1 MSDCV
6 ISSRVLR
13 TIKMYTGRFEAGE
26 DLKLD
31 GSNFIDW
38 FKRLCDMLK
47 SNNQIVLI
55 REWLGEEPEDPEAKS
70 EYLDRRAC
78 AASLRYVMRR
88 CMVNELQVRYPD
100 PVYPDSMIRDLKKLF
115 TEQLRLGEFDYLKKF
130 LSTKMEENTHLGT
143 HLCAMEDLRDFLTQS
158 LIHWIPEDLAVNVL
172 LQSLPPSYGDF
183 VDEYVR
189 QDGWCSFQEVQDQ
202 LLDLEAER
210 LDREYL
216 KKKGIYLIYFEGFK
230 C

>member
-1 MSDCV
+1 MADCMST
-6 ISSRVLR
+6 SRALR
-13 TIKMYTGRFEAGE
+13 KIRIYTGKFEAGE

-38 FKRLCDMLK
+38 FKRLCDVLK

-115 TEQLRLGEFDYLKKF
+115 AEQLRLGEFDYLKRF
-130 LSTKMEENTHLGT
+130 LSTKMEDNSHLGT
-143 HLCAMEDLRDFLTQS
+143 HLSIMDDLRDFLTQD
-158 LIHWIPEDLAVNVL
+158 LCHWIPEDLAVNVL
-172 LQSLPPSYGDF
+172 LQSLPPSYEDA
-183 VDEYVR
+183 VSEIVR
-189 QDGWCSFQEVQDQ
+189 RGEWISFQEAHDQ

-216 KKKGIYLIYFEGFK
+216 EKKGIYLIYFEGLK